1 MSRFFFALKIS
12 GVIGLVTFGAGLGW
26 AAKTPPKPLPIK
38 LTAKIT
44 NRFNWDTKKD
54 NIYEDTS
61 RTTMEINA
69 QLKYLPNPNVQVV
82 AGEWTADKKVRP
94 YNIYLN
100 LAYEHVNFR
109 LGNQIVRWGKADEIS
124 PLDVVNP
131 EDLSLGFTR
140 TRADRKIPVPMANLE
155 FLSDVISLQG
165 VYIPYF
171 QKSIFHYY
179 GDDWAYFGHLE
190 KKYGGSINIVEEEPA
205 QTLREANYGGRLSGT
220 IGRLDLALIY
230 LNHRTDTP
238 ALMTFPLPPGWPPP
252 PPGHEASVEDL
263 VIASKVLG
271 QPLKFHYP
279 REELYGL
286 EFETT
291 AGSFGFRGDASYV
304 SSRSFVTSDLQEIGK
319 PVITGVV
326 GVDYNGAGGSYL
338 NVSISQSRIRDY
350 DPALGPTTKE
360 KTSILS
366 GQLSLELFSGNIK
379 LGYLGFTNLTDKSFY
394 QNPKINISYI
404 PNVGIEAGLEV
415 YGGAP
420 STQIGFF
427 GPNDQVYL
435 NLSYFF

>member
-1 MSRFFFALKIS
+1 VKKARSPLKT
-12 GVIGLVTFGAGLGW
+12 GVLLSLLTLAAGAGW
-26 AAKTPPKPLPIK
+26 AAKAAPKPLPIK

-61 RTTMEINA
+61 QTTMEINA

-82 AGEWTADKKVRP
+82 VGEWTADKKVRP

-100 LAYEHVNFR
+100 LAYEHINFR
-109 LGNQIVRWGKADEIS
+109 LGNQIVRWGKADEVS

-131 EDLSLGFTR
+131 EDLSRGFTR

-155 FLSDVISLQG
+155 FLSDSISLQG
-165 VYIPYF
+165 VYIPF
-171 QKSIFHYY
+171 SQKSIFHYS

-190 KKYGGSINIVEEEPA
+190 KKYGPIDIVEDDPA
-205 QTLREANYGGRLSGT
+205 QTPRDANYGGRLAGT
-220 IGRLDLALIY
+220 IGRIDLAFVY

-238 ALMTFPLPPGWPPP
+238 SLMTFTLPPGFPPP
-252 PPGHEASVEDL
+252 PPGHEPSVEDL
-263 VIASKVLG
+263 VIASKETH
-271 QPLKFHYP
+271 QPLKFHYT

-304 SSRSFVTSDLQEIGK
+304 SSRSFVTSTLQEIGK
-319 PVITGVV
+319 PVLTGVL
-326 GVDYNGAGGSYL
+326 GVDYNGAGGSYF
-338 NVSISQSRIRDY
+338 NVSLSQSRIRDY

-366 GQLSLELFSGNIK
+366 SQLSLELFSGNIK

-394 QNPKINISYI
+394 QNPKVNISYI

-427 GPNDQVYL
+427 DPNDQVYL

>member
-1 MSRFFFALKIS
+1 MKALFPPLKVTALFCFFAF
-12 GVIGLVTFGAGLGW
+12 VADPGW
-26 AAKTPPKPLPIK
+26 AAKAAPKPLPIK

-61 RTTMEINA
+61 QTTMEINA
-69 QLKYLPNPNVQVV
+69 QMKYLPNPNVQVV
-82 AGEWTADKKVRP
+82 VGEWTADKKVRP
-94 YNIYLN
+94 YNIYVN
-100 LAYEHVNFR
+100 LAYEHINFR

-140 TRADRKIPVPMANLE
+140 TRSDRKIPVPMANLE
-155 FLSDVISLQG
+155 FLSDAISLQG
-165 VYIPYF
+165 IYIPFF

-190 KKYGGSINIVEEEPA
+190 KKYGGTINIVENEPA
-205 QTLREANYGGRLSGT
+205 HTLRDAAYGGRLAGT

-230 LNHRTDTP
+230 LNHRRTTP
-238 ALMTFPLPPGWPPP
+238 SLMPFPFPVASA
-252 PPGHEASVEDL
+252 PGHEASIEDL
-263 VIASKVLG
+263 VTASNMTGL
-271 QPLKFHYP
+271 PLTFHYL

-304 SSRSFVTSDLQEIGK
+304 SSRSFITASLQELRK
-319 PVITGVV
+319 PVVTGVL

-338 NVSISQSRIRDY
+338 NVSFSQSQIRDY
-350 DPALGPTTKE
+350 DVALGPITRE

-366 GQLSLELFSGNIK
+366 SQFSLELFSGNIK
-379 LGYLGFTNLTDKSFY
+379 LGYLGFSNLTDKSFY

-415 YGGAP
+415 YGGSP

-427 GPNDQVYL
+427 DPNDQVYL

>member
-1 MSRFFFALKIS
+1 MKSTTVPVKISVLFCLFALM
-12 GVIGLVTFGAGLGW
+12 AGPGW
-26 AAKTPPKPLPIK
+26 AAKAAPKPLPVK

-61 RTTMEINA
+61 QTTMEINA

-155 FLSDVISLQG
+155 FLSDAISLQG
-165 VYIPYF
+165 IYIPFF
-171 QKSIFHYY
+171 QKSIFHYS

-190 KKYGGSINIVEEEPA
+190 KKYGPINIIEHEPA
-205 QTLREANYGGRLSGT
+205 KTLRDANYGGRLSGT
-220 IGRLDLALIY
+220 LGRLDLAFVY
-230 LNHRTDTP
+230 LNHRVDTP
-238 ALMTFPLPPGWPPP
+238 SMMPFPFPVPSV
-252 PPGHEASVEDL
+252 PGHEASIEDL
-263 VIASKVLG
+263 VLVSSQTG
-271 QPLKFHYP
+271 RPLQFQYL

-304 SSRSFVTSDLQEIGK
+304 SSRSFITSTLQELRK
-319 PVITGVV
+319 PVMTGVL
-326 GVDYNGAGGSYL
+326 GVDYNGSGGSYL

-350 DPALGPTTKE
+350 DPALGPTTRE

-366 GQLSLELFSGNIK
+366 SQLSLELFSGNIK
-379 LGYLGFTNLTDKSFY
+379 LGYLGFSNLTDKSFY

-427 GPNDQVYL
+427 DPNDQVYL

>member
-1 MSRFFFALKIS
+1 M
-12 GVIGLVTFGAGLGW
+12 AGPGW
-26 AAKTPPKPLPIK
+26 AAKAAPKPLPVK

-61 RTTMEINA
+61 QTTMEINA

-155 FLSDVISLQG
+155 FLSDAISLQG
-165 VYIPYF
+165 IYIRFF
-171 QKSIFHYY
+171 QKSIFHYS

-190 KKYGGSINIVEEEPA
+190 KKYGPINIIEHEPA
-205 QTLREANYGGRLSGT
+205 KTLRDANYGGRLSGT
-220 IGRLDLALIY
+220 LGRLDLAFVY
-230 LNHRTDTP
+230 LNHRVDTP
-238 ALMTFPLPPGWPPP
+238 SMMPFPFPVPSV
-252 PPGHEASVEDL
+252 PGHEASIEDL
-263 VIASKVLG
+263 VLVSSQTG
-271 QPLKFHYP
+271 RPLQFQYL

-304 SSRSFVTSDLQEIGK
+304 SSRSFITSTLQELRK
-319 PVITGVV
+319 PVMTGVL
-326 GVDYNGAGGSYL
+326 GVDYNGSGGSYL

-350 DPALGPTTKE
+350 DPALGPTTRE

-366 GQLSLELFSGNIK
+366 SQLSLELFSGNIK
-379 LGYLGFTNLTDKSFY
+379 LGYLGFSNLTDKSFY

-427 GPNDQVYL
+427 DPNDQVYL

>member
-394 QNPKINISYI
+394 QNPKVNISYI

-415 YGGAP
+415 YGGSP

-427 GPNDQVYL
+427 DPNDQVYL